1 VLTDSYRGIAL
12 SGSNA
17 TPPGI
22 IQLGGVVRFGGLN
35 RRMACFGQYQPAAT
49 CGPFSD
55 LDRREGL
62 KGPVPELGTGLFCQ
76 RNDNGGGPN
85 SVELRSSVRQF
96 PSPVV
101 VSTHSKT
108 RGRVKKYIDSGLV
121 RHSARV
127 DSKEVGAG
135 PLQLQVA

>member
-1 VLTDSYRGIAL
+1 MLTDSYRGIAL

-17 TPPGI
+17 TPPSI

-62 KGPVPELGTGLFCQ
+62 LELGTGLFCQ

-108 RGRVKKYIDSGLV
+108 RGEGEKIY
-121 RHSARV
+121 
-127 DSKEVGAG
+127 
-135 PLQLQVA
+135 